1 MIVDLAKRCSKIDE
15 DLSIIINV
23 VDGMYSLGVYAFDIG
38 TIYSYSST
46 DLTES
51 YNRVNKFIDA
61 LSSND
66 KFDELVEEVLEK
78 SLEE

>member
-1 MIVDLAKRCSKIDE
+1 MIIDLAKRCSKIDE

-23 VDGMYSLGVYAFDIG
+23 VDGMYSLGVYAFGIG

-66 KFDELVEEVLEK
+66 KFDELMEEVLEK